1 MSEQLGRSRVRDDDP
16 AVPEETAGDSA
27 GPPPKPGDY
36 MPAPAPPPPGDSR
49 AQSQAATAMALG
61 VVGLVTGLGV
71 IFGPIALV
79 QAKRAR
85 EGGADASSGRIL
97 GWLATI
103 VGVICL
109 ILFVIALLVF
119 FGIIV
124 PLVKEL
130 AEHGSSP
137 RPAPTRTVTPTPFSR

>member
-1 MSEQLGRSRVRDDDP
+1 
-16 AVPEETAGDSA
+16 
-27 GPPPKPGDY
+27 
-36 MPAPAPPPPGDSR
+36 
-49 AQSQAATAMALG
+49 MALG

-97 GWLATI
+97 GRLATI

-130 AEHGSSP
+130 AEYGSSP